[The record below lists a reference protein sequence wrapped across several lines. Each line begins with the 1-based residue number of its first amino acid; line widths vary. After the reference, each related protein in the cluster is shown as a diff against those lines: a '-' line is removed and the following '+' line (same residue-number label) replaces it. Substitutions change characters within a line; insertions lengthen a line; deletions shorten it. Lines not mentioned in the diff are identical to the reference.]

1 MYEKHELDVIGFDR
15 TTVFADGGIGSMP
28 VLPDDDDEDGDN

>member
-1 MYEKHELDVIGFDR
+1 MYEKHEMDVIGFDR
-15 TTVFADGGIGSMP
+15 TTVFADTGFGSME